1 MEEVA
6 DITLRWA
13 RSSVQSFPKWEIDE
27 LHNEA
32 FIIAMKLLTNDK
44 YDKDKGALST
54 FLWNALPRD
63 VRHRYRRMNGE
74 RYVTSKEDGVRRYR
88 QVEVVD
94 NTPSENAVVND
105 PCITILDV
113 SNNARSQWFLAR
125 SSGYTASELRRRG
138 MSYKEQRRE
147 AEELRDTR
155 HDDKQ

>member
-1 MEEVA
+1 M
-6 DITLRWA
+6 
-13 RSSVQSFPKWEIDE
+13 
-27 LHNEA
+27 H
-32 FIIAMKLLTNDK
+32 
-44 YDKDKGALST
+44 
-54 FLWNALPRD
+54 
-63 VRHRYRRMNGE
+63 GE

-94 NTPSENAVVND
+94 NTPAENAVTHD

-113 SNNARSQWFLAR
+113 SNNARSQWFIAR
-125 SSGYTASELRRRG
+125 TSGYTASELRRRG